1 MFFSLH
7 GNYWMNIVDM
17 KNKVWTYR
25 NFYMYLKIWAF
36 LVSEKMAH
44 EGNYCRNPDSSE
56 SPWCYVQGNTKHV
69 KEKCTIPS
77 CGKLYFVIKLLTDK
91 FKASLEFHWKIRNEN
106 LKKCM
111 FRNKIIL
118 IFDFFVQPNLLVF
131 KTLARTMANVQ

>member
-1 MFFSLH
+1 
-7 GNYWMNIVDM
+7 
-17 KNKVWTYR
+17 
-25 NFYMYLKIWAF
+25 
-36 LVSEKMAH
+36 MAH

-77 CGKLYFVIKLLTDK
+77 CGKLYSVIKLLTDK

-111 FRNKIIL
+111 FRNKTIL
-118 IFDFFVQPNLLVF
+118 NFDFFCSAKSPCFQNPCKNHGKCTVNDTSFTCTCLNGF
-131 KTLARTMANVQ
+131 KGDNCEILGTL